1 MRRNV
6 YLHFMNRDAREIVG
20 ILPNVEREAQIRL
33 LSRSLNVA
41 CLLCEENTVMPPGF
55 FLECDL
61 AYEATSQKKPLI
73 DAGLIILPRREVSLE
88 SLIEKKR
95 SEYGSVREKFE
106 GLFDDE
112 RISIFSDT
120 EPLFVKRNTK
130 IGQSATSR
138 WEEGPDTSG
147 TTWVQLKGILS
158 AKAIEN
164 ARSAPRKLLDAGEA
178 LTWPAL
184 LKHLEEEVIQHEE
197 DVRLFLQRNYFT
209 LYVDEFELVVLRD
222 LPFGLDEFYLPS
234 DGSQYS
240 YNFFIRIFHSLGMPW
255 IIDLAPENIVQLKN
269 SVKFIRFMDAYVQIV
284 GEASGLSNAISIF
297 GNAKEMS
304 RFTEHIEPKQYRKDE
319 MVPQTTLSRA
329 DIRSIEDGL
338 ASIADSVERE
348 LDLWIRSGSQVL
360 ANEDEGFEPWKN
372 SLVVRRSQAKRLTR
386 AKMIKTVVIAT
397 ANQRETSAVLE
408 AIRSIDGQEEPTF
421 EGGNSP
427 LPRWEAK
434 ITTQK
439 GQVTIAISQADET
452 GGDEAV
458 DLLRRIATQIDP
470 DTVFF
475 VGCAALL
482 DEKTKHK
489 ANLVYLARR
498 GIDSDKAELK
508 DGKAEY
514 DMEQHP
520 GDLLTRRTFTNM
532 AAGGMFEPIN
542 LVTNRDFISGSVF
555 LGDREAQRRK
565 DLVKKF
571 PGDAVVLEM
580 EAFQIYKEL
589 FRMRSSGETPSI
601 AVSVLKGISDVGDAD
616 AQSDKDSTQ
625 KVATMNAAN
634 VVLKYLDQVA
644 G

>member
-1 MRRNV
+1 
-6 YLHFMNRDAREIVG
+6 
-20 ILPNVEREAQIRL
+20 
-33 LSRSLNVA
+33 
-41 CLLCEENTVMPPGF
+41 
-55 FLECDL
+55 
-61 AYEATSQKKPLI
+61 
-73 DAGLIILPRREVSLE
+73 
-88 SLIEKKR
+88 
-95 SEYGSVREKFE
+95 
-106 GLFDDE
+106 
-112 RISIFSDT
+112 
-120 EPLFVKRNTK
+120 
-130 IGQSATSR
+130 
-138 WEEGPDTSG
+138 
-147 TTWVQLKGILS
+147 
-158 AKAIEN
+158 
-164 ARSAPRKLLDAGEA
+164 
-178 LTWPAL
+178 
-184 LKHLEEEVIQHEE
+184 
-197 DVRLFLQRNYFT
+197 
-209 LYVDEFELVVLRD
+209 
-222 LPFGLDEFYLPS
+222 
-234 DGSQYS
+234 
-240 YNFFIRIFHSLGMPW
+240 
-255 IIDLAPENIVQLKN
+255 
-269 SVKFIRFMDAYVQIV
+269 
-284 GEASGLSNAISIF
+284 
-297 GNAKEMS
+297 
-304 RFTEHIEPKQYRKDE
+304 
-319 MVPQTTLSRA
+319 
-329 DIRSIEDGL
+329 
-338 ASIADSVERE
+338 
-348 LDLWIRSGSQVL
+348 
-360 ANEDEGFEPWKN
+360 
-372 SLVVRRSQAKRLTR
+372 
-386 AKMIKTVVIAT
+386 MIKTVVIAT
-397 ANQRETSAVLE
+397 ANPRETSAVLE

-489 ANLVYLARR
+489 ENLVYLARR

-565 DLVKKF
+565 DLVNKF

-616 AQSDKDSTQ
+616 AQTDKNSTQ

>member
-1 MRRNV
+1 MRRNI

-20 ILPNVEREAQIRL
+20 LLTSVGREAQIRL

-41 CLLCEENTVMPPGF
+41 CLLCEDNTVMPPGF

-73 DAGLIILPRREVSLE
+73 DSGLIILPRREVSLE
-88 SLIEKKR
+88 RLIEKKQ

-112 RISIFSDT
+112 RIGIFSDT

-130 IGQSATSR
+130 IGLSATSR

-147 TTWVQLKGILS
+147 TTWTHLKGRMS
-158 AKAIEN
+158 AQAIEN
-164 ARSAPRKLLDAGEA
+164 ARSAPRKLLEAGEA

-184 LKHLEEEVIQHEE
+184 VKHLRGEVIEHEE
-197 DVRLFLQRNYFT
+197 DIRLFLQRNYFT

-240 YNFFIRIFHSLGMPW
+240 YNYFNRMFQSLGLSWMV
-255 IIDLAPENIVQLKN
+255 DLGPEDIVRLKA
-269 SVKFIRFMDAYVQIV
+269 SEKFIRFLDAYVQIV
-284 GEASGLSNAISIF
+284 DGAGGLSNAISIIGAAREHCRF
-297 GNAKEMS
+297 SSEAEFEQLGEVGLISQRRLTKPSFNAL
-304 RFTEHIEPKQYRKDE
+304 
-319 MVPQTTLSRA
+319 V
-329 DIRSIEDGL
+329 DGL
-338 ASIADSVERE
+338 DAIADRLESEI
-348 LDLWIRSGSQVL
+348 DLLVRSGSQIGS
-360 ANEDEGFEPWKN
+360 DQQTGFVPWKN
-372 SLVVRRSQAKRLTR
+372 SLVVRRSQIGRLGR

-397 ANQRETSAVLE
+397 ANQRETAAVLV
-408 AIRSIDGQEEPTF
+408 SIKSLDEQGEPTF
-421 EGGNSP
+421 EGGNST

-434 ITTQK
+434 LKTKKGSVKVAIT
-439 GQVTIAISQADET
+439 QADET
-452 GGDEAV
+452 GGDEAA
-458 DLLRRIATQIDP
+458 DLLRRISSQLSP
-470 DTVFF
+470 DAVFF

-482 DEKTKHK
+482 DEKAKPK
-489 ANLVYLARR
+489 ENLVYLARR

-508 DGKAEY
+508 GGKAYY

-520 GDLLTRRTFTNM
+520 GDLLIRRTFTNM
-532 AAGGMFEPIN
+532 AAGGMFEPVN

-555 LGDREAQRRK
+555 FGDRKAKRRK
-565 DLVKKF
+565 DLVEKF

-589 FRMRSSGETPSI
+589 YRMRSSGQTPSV
-601 AVSVLKGISDVGDAD
+601 AVSVLKGISDVGDED
-616 AQSDKDSTQ
+616 AQTDKDVTQ
-625 KVATMNAAN
+625 RVATMNAAN
-634 VVLKYLDQVA
+634 VVLRFLIEVA